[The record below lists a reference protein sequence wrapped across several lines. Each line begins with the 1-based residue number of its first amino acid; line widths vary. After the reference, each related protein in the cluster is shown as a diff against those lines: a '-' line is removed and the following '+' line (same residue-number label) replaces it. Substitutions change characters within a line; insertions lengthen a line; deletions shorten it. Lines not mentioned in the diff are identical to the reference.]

1 MHGVVYNRSG
11 HHRLHL
17 LHVNALS
24 CWRLPPPTVL
34 VYPYP
39 DLTFC
44 CRVMIAS
51 STIFCLTAS
60 AKARTLTT
68 RPNGWNSTRTEL
80 RSCLASSFQCMPI
93 GSTTNAEAVASKFSS
108 TGGFTS
114 TFRSSPTD
122 LKSKANSPE
131 QCMYLWM
138 SEPSHKGTTKVRRKL
153 NFMNFLSSQC
163 AKIVPAPRLADST
176 RISAMWS

>member
-24 CWRLPPPTVL
+24 CWRLPPPSVL

-39 DLTFC
+39 NSTFC
-44 CRVMIAS
+44 CSVMTAS
-51 STIFCLTAS
+51 STIFSFTAS
-60 AKARTLTT
+60 AKAFALTT
-68 RPNGWNSTRTEL
+68 RPTRWYSVRTKL
-80 RSCLASSFQCMPI
+80 RSCFASNFQWMPSIGMASS
-93 GSTTNAEAVASKFSS
+93 V
-108 TGGFTS
+108 GGFTS

-122 LKSKANSPE
+122 LKSNAYSPE

-138 SEPSHKGTTKVRRKL
+138 TEPSRRGTTKVRSNL
-153 NFMNFLSSQC
+153 NFRKYWLPQC
-163 AKIVPAPRLADST
+163 AWILFSLCLADST